1 MTICKPSA
9 LVVAI
14 VSGTGYSMGI
24 GGRSAPLGSP
34 EAATDM
40 QDQILALIAQF
51 AAEAEQVAAELRS
64 FLPLSDP
71 GRRLELLR
79 RHEELRRWISTC
91 EADLA

>member
-1 MTICKPSA
+1 
-9 LVVAI
+9 
-14 VSGTGYSMGI
+14 
-24 GGRSAPLGSP
+24 
-34 EAATDM
+34 M

-51 AAEAEQVAAELRS
+51 TAEADQVAAELRS

-91 EADLA
+91 QAYAA

>member
-1 MTICKPSA
+1 MCEPSA
-9 LVVAI
+9 VVVGM
-14 VSGTGYSMGI
+14 VSTTGYSSEHR
-24 GGRSAPLGSP
+24 GRSAPLGSP

-51 AAEAEQVAAELRS
+51 TAEAEQVAAELRS